1 MFRTRQAPI
10 ERKLAVCTGGISLD
24 PADQAELLVI
34 LTQDFDKR
42 IAERAA
48 SALQA
53 VPIEAF
59 VTALARSDAAPQ
71 LFEFCREHF
80 IEKPEIARALIENIG
95 CPINFI
101 VDAVIRLSADEVK
114 AFADDM
120 GLLSMRPELGAALL
134 TSTALGPEQR
144 HLLEEL
150 EHGAPP
156 DMKLLADAVKD
167 AEADPEK
174 RQSLLQRLSKMSVTQ
189 RMQLAFKG
197 GREERMMLIRDSARL
212 VQRAVMQSPKL
223 TEREVEGFAS
233 ITSLTEEVLRLIAI
247 SRSYRKNYT
256 IAKNLCFNPKTP
268 LDVSLHLLPRI
279 LTNDLKTMTTNKNI
293 PETLRTTALKF
304 FRQRTTER

>member
-1 MFRTRQAPI
+1 MFRTGKAPI
-10 ERKLAVCTGGISLD
+10 ERKLAVCTGGISLE
-24 PADQAELLVI
+24 PQDQAELLAI
-34 LTQDFDKR
+34 LSKDSDTR
-42 IAERAA
+42 IAGRAA
-48 SALQA
+48 SALQS

-71 LFEFCREHF
+71 LFEYCREHF
-80 IEKPEIARALIENIG
+80 IEKPEIARALIASLG
-95 CPINFI
+95 CPINI
-101 VDAVIRLSADEVK
+101 IIDALIRLPADAVKD
-114 AFADDM
+114 FADDM
-120 GLLSMRPELGAALL
+120 GLLGMRPELGAALL

-150 EHGAPP
+150 QHGAPP
-156 DMKLLADAVKD
+156 DLEMLAAAVKD
-167 AEADPEK
+167 AEEDPEK
-174 RQSLLQRLSKMSVTQ
+174 RQSLLQRLAKMSVTQ

-197 GREERMMLIRDSARL
+197 GREERMALIRDSARL

-233 ITSLTEEVLRLIAI
+233 ITSLTEEVLRLIST